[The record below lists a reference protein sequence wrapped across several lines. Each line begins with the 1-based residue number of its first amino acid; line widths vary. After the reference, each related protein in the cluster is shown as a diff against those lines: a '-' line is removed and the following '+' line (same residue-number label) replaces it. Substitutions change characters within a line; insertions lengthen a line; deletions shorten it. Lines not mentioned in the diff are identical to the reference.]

1 MIGNLDLFSRKAGFN
16 AGLRHFRTTTS
27 FIGPITQGANL
38 ADLLGD
44 ALEAGT
50 IGRHQVSP
58 IVSSLLVDKFEYAY
72 RSENLHHTIENIDS
86 IADTIAEWTAVQVV
100 ISYEHPQAGLF
111 VINPKDRDS
120 WEEAL
125 PLVKDELVVIYVGG
139 AGIDLKPEIRNEAL
153 TDILSLFAGGSVTSK
168 KAYLRPASAK
178 PVPPPARP
186 ARPAATAARPGAATH
201 PKGGKKRITPQY
213 GVVVTNE
220 LFHNGNVE
228 AWKRIIQS
236 YRLKNEGLDVLIWYE
251 NERINDIN
259 ALFKWGKVKHGTPIM
274 ISVAGDDIKDVSKLQ
289 RYLYEGASPR
299 FEMFLRGSIDQPLDL
314 F

>member
-16 AGLRHFRTTTS
+16 AGLRHFRATTS
-27 FIGPITQGANL
+27 FIGPVTKGANL
-38 ADLLGD
+38 ADLLSD
-44 ALEAGT
+44 ALDAGT
-50 IGRHQVSP
+50 IERHQVSP

-72 RSENLHHTIENIDS
+72 RSENLHLTIENIDS

-120 WEEAL
+120 WDEAL
-125 PLVKDELVVIYVGG
+125 PLVKDELVVVYVGG
-139 AGIDLKPEIRNEAL
+139 AGVNLKAETQNEAL
-153 TDILSLFAGGSVTSK
+153 ADVLRLLAGESVQTR
-168 KAYLRPASAK
+168 KAYVGPASAK
-178 PVPPPARP
+178 PAPKPARP
-186 ARPAATAARPGAATH
+186 VRPSVAAAKPGA
-201 PKGGKKRITPQY
+201 PKSSKGGK
-213 GVVVTNE
+213 
-220 LFHNGNVE
+220 
-228 AWKRIIQS
+228 KRIIQS

-299 FEMFLRGSIDQPLDL
+299 FEMFLRGGIDQPLDL

>member
-16 AGLRHFRTTTS
+16 AGLRHFRATTS
-27 FIGPITQGANL
+27 FIGPISQGANL

-44 ALEAGT
+44 ALDAGT
-50 IGRHQVSP
+50 IGRHQVPP

-86 IADTIAEWTAVQVV
+86 IADSIAEWTAVQVV
-100 ISYEHPQAGLF
+100 MTYEHPQAGLV
-111 VINPKDRDS
+111 VINPKVRES

-125 PLVKDELVVIYVGG
+125 PLVKDELVVVYVGG
-139 AGIDLKPEIRNEAL
+139 AGVDLKAEIRNEAIADVL
-153 TDILSLFAGGSVTSK
+153 RLLSGESVTTK
-168 KAYLRPASAK
+168 KTYLRPASAR
-178 PVPPPARP
+178 PAPPARP
-186 ARPAATAARPGAATH
+186 ARPAPTPGKSGAA
-201 PKGGKKRITPQY
+201 PSAKGGKKRITPRY

-236 YRLKNEGLDVLIWYE
+236 FRLKNEGLDVLIWYE